1 MVRRALTPEWCLCLP
16 PLESFCSFGVLCCA
30 CGWSVF
36 KKASRAMPGFWLTAC
51 SFVRKTWPIMTGSL
65 ALKLDSGYCFL
76 LSLSLVSRKISHVA
90 TFNISKPGDYR
101 LMTNFPN
108 WQSTVLWTP
117 TLAHDLPSKDSMAGG
132 TLPKSAMN
140 LI

>member
-1 MVRRALTPEWCLCLP
+1 
-16 PLESFCSFGVLCCA
+16 
-30 CGWSVF
+30 
-36 KKASRAMPGFWLTAC
+36 
-51 SFVRKTWPIMTGSL
+51 MTGSL
-65 ALKLDSGYCFL
+65 GLKLDSGYCFL

-140 LI
+140 